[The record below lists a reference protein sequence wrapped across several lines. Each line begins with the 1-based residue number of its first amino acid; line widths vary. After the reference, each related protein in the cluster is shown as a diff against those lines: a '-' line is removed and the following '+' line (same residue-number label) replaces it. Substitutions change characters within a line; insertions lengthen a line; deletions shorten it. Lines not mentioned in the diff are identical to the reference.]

1 MEEQRKQEICD
12 MRSDMRRF
20 SLIRIMV
27 LTVIIALV
35 IFLGGG
41 IALSANSS
49 DTETIRVVMDK
60 NGNMRLLSSEANG
73 SPDTKLRPSE
83 FIVEIIS
90 RESVV
95 SLQEM
100 LTNMQEKVSELESR
114 VGALDFYDGGRYCA
128 TDRTF
133 ELVYGMG

>member
-1 MEEQRKQEICD
+1 MLEL
-12 MRSDMRRF
+12 
-20 SLIRIMV
+20 SLTRVII
-27 LTVIIALV
+27 LATVIALV
-35 IFLGGG
+35 IVLGGG
-41 IALSANSS
+41 IALNANTS
-49 DTETIRVVMDK
+49 DMETIRVVMDRD
-60 NGNMRLLSSEANG
+60 GNMRLLSSEANG

-114 VGALDFYDGGRYCA
+114 AGALDFYDGGRYCA